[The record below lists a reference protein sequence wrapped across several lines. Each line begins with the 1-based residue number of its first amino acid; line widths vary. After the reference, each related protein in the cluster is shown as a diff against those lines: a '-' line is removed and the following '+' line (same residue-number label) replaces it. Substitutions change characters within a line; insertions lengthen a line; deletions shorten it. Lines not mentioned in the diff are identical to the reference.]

1 MLVDRYPFYGQG
13 GQVNSFNGNSLY
25 HALQVRLQ
33 KRYSHGLNFNLNY
46 TWSKNIASPDVGSL
60 FGNVID
66 PIHFARSGGIGGLTG
81 ALSGQAGGTS
91 YQDPDNLKG
100 DRALTFND
108 APHMLNFYATYQL
121 PFGPDRRFV
130 KRKGLVN
137 LLLGGWQ
144 LTGNFN
150 AESGVPLSISG
161 PCNGLTCRPNLV
173 GDPKAVPGGQS
184 AADWINAA
192 AFTPPF
198 GTDQTFWVNPKPNDP
213 RWWQFGTAGLRL
225 PGLRSPGFWNLDR
238 SLGKQFHI
246 SETKYF
252 DFRWEAYNALNHQ
265 NLRIPNTGYCLPPNP
280 DGSTDLVHLAGCSF
294 GRITN
299 VQTDPRALQFALKF
313 VF

>member
-1 MLVDRYPFYGQG
+1 
-13 GQVNSFNGNSLY
+13 
-25 HALQVRLQ
+25 
-33 KRYSHGLNFNLNY
+33 
-46 TWSKNIASPDVGSL
+46 
-60 FGNVID
+60 
-66 PIHFARSGGIGGLTG
+66 
-81 ALSGQAGGTS
+81 
-91 YQDPDNLKG
+91 
-100 DRALTFND
+100 
-108 APHMLNFYATYQL
+108 MLNFYATYQL
-121 PFGPDRRFV
+121 PFGADRRFV
-130 KRKGLVN
+130 QRKGLVN